1 MSKKNEISR
10 RKFLI
15 GGASVLGGAAL
26 ICAGGTALVRPRA
39 EISFHDSSCGHA
51 SSADGKVLIAYASE
65 AGSTSEIAAAMGQVM
80 CQAGA
85 VVDVRPVQAVSDLT
99 PYRAVVVGSAI
110 HSSAWLPEAAAFVA
124 THRETLREVPVAY
137 FLSCLTLAVADT
149 DKTRRQVAAYLDPVR
164 QQIPEIQPIDTG
176 LFAGVL
182 DFSKLPYPNVYRLV
196 WPFTAGGEAT
206 EGDYRDWQAI
216 RAWAGG
222 LSRTML
228 DA

>member
-1 MSKKNEISR
+1 MNKRNKISR

-26 ICAGGTALVRPRA
+26 ACAGGAALVRPRA
-39 EISFHDSSCGHA
+39 ELSLHDSSCGYA

-65 AGSTSEIAAAMGQVM
+65 AGSTGEIAAAIGQVM

-99 PYRAVVVGSAI
+99 PYRAVVVGGAI
-110 HSSAWLPEAAAFVA
+110 HTSAWMPEATAFVE
-124 THRETLREVPVAY
+124 THRDALRQVPVAY
-137 FLSCLTLAVADT
+137 FLSCLTLAVVDT
-149 DKTRRQVAAYLDPVR
+149 DKTRRQVAAFLDPVR

-196 WPFTAGGEAT
+196 WPFTAGREAT

-222 LSRTML
+222 LTPAML